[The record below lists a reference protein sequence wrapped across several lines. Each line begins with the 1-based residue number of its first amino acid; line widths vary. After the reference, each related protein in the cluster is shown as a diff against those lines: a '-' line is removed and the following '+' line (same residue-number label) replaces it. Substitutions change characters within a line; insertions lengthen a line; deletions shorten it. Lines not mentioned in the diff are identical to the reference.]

1 LGSGAA
7 MSSDIL
13 KSPSITASPHA
24 RRRGRPGQ
32 RRQAFWFILPALLVL
47 LFIYA
52 GPMLYALQASFTHW
66 VLTDIGSEN
75 DSAGLSNYTE
85 VLSSRDFWSAVRVT
99 ITYALGSI
107 ACGLTLGT
115 VFALLLNLDFFWRSF
130 FRCVMMIPMVITPA
144 VIGIFWKLLYEQE
157 GGVFNYFLSSL
168 GLPPVPWLDLDHSL
182 LSIIIMDVWQTTPF
196 FMLVILAGLQAIDEN
211 EIDAARVDGA
221 SSVQLF
227 HHILLPHL
235 LPYMLI
241 AAAFR
246 CIAAMGDFDKI
257 WLLTAG
263 GPGDRT
269 TTITIFT
276 YKTGFF
282 AFDIG
287 RTAAIA
293 WIFVAIMLVI
303 SAPLMRHLFKTS
315 TAEA

>member
-1 LGSGAA
+1 LADVKAVAASRVSGEAA
-7 MSSDIL
+7 IR
-13 KSPSITASPHA
+13 H
-24 RRRGRPGQ
+24 RRVRPAQSGL
-32 RRQAFWFILPALLVL
+32 RLQAFWFILPALLVL
-47 LFIYA
+47 LLVYA
-52 GPMLYALQASFTHW
+52 GPMLYALRASFTHW
-66 VLTDIGSEN
+66 ILTDIGSE
-75 DSAGLSNYTE
+75 DDPAGLSNYLD
-85 VLSSRDFWSAVRVT
+85 VLSSREFWRAVQVSL
-99 ITYALGSI
+99 TYALSSI

-115 VFALLLNLDFFWRSF
+115 LLALLLNLNFFWRSF
-130 FRCVMMIPMVITPA
+130 FRSVMMIPMVITPA

-157 GGVFNYFLSSL
+157 GGVFNYFLVSL
-168 GLPPVPWLDLDHSL
+168 GLPPVAWLDLDRAL
-182 LSIIIMDVWQTTPF
+182 GSIIVMDVWQTTPF
-196 FMLVILAGLQAIDEN
+196 FMLVILAGLQSIDEN

-221 SSVQLF
+221 SGAQMF
-227 HHILLPHL
+227 RYILLPHL

-246 CIAAMGDFDKI
+246 GIAAMGDFDKI

-276 YKTGFF
+276 YKTGFS

-293 WIFVAIMLVI
+293 WIFVVIMLTV

-315 TAEA
+315 MAER

>member
-1 LGSGAA
+1 
-7 MSSDIL
+7 M
-13 KSPSITASPHA
+13 
-24 RRRGRPGQ
+24 
-32 RRQAFWFILPALLVL
+32 PA
-47 LFIYA
+47 
-52 GPMLYALQASFTHW
+52 
-66 VLTDIGSEN
+66 
-75 DSAGLSNYTE
+75 
-85 VLSSRDFWSAVRVT
+85 
-99 ITYALGSI
+99 SI

-144 VIGIFWKLLYEQE
+144 VIGIFWKLFYEQE
-157 GGVFNYFLSSL
+157 GGVFNFLSSL

-196 FMLVILAGLQAIDEN
+196 FMLVILAGFSDRRERDRCGAGRRRL
-211 EIDAARVDGA
+211 DA
-221 SSVQLF
+221 QLF
-227 HHILLPHL
+227 RHILLPHL

-315 TAEA
+315 TAEAQRCPHHAASSS

>member
-1 LGSGAA
+1 VSLGSLRAGAA
-7 MSSDIL
+7 SRLAGAATIRGY
-13 KSPSITASPHA
+13 SPRA
-24 RRRGRPGQ
+24 RRL
-32 RRQAFWFILPALLVL
+32 QAFWFILPALLVL
-47 LFIYA
+47 TFVYA
-52 GPMLYALQASFTHW
+52 APMLYALEASFTHW

-75 DSAGLSNYTE
+75 DPAGLSNYAE
-85 VLSSRDFWSAVRVT
+85 VLASREFWNAVRVT
-99 ITYALGSI
+99 VTYALSSI

-115 VFALLLNLDFFWRSF
+115 AFALLLNLDFFWRSF
-130 FRCVMMIPMVITPA
+130 FRSAMMIPMVITPA

-157 GGVFNYFLSSL
+157 GGVFNYFLTSL
-168 GLPPVPWLDLDHSL
+168 GLPAVAWLGLDRSL

-196 FMLVILAGLQAIDEN
+196 FMLVILAGLHSIDEN

-221 SSVQLF
+221 SRTQLF
-227 HHILLPHL
+227 RYILLPHL
-235 LPYMLI
+235 LPYMMI

-293 WIFVAIMLVI
+293 WIFVVIMLVI

-315 TAEA
+315 AAER